1 MKVDMG
7 LIEDLANVLQFSF
20 HKDYGGAL
28 SAKQIE
34 AAEAAIKRR
43 LVEEIEA
50 CAKIAEELVP
60 DFEPIPCPDGDPTC
74 LVAHAR
80 NIKRHRSWREIAA
93 AIRARGKT
101 EG

>member
-1 MKVDMG
+1 MSDPITIDEALGPLPESPLRERIK
-7 LIEDLANVLQFSF
+7 AVLEMCAT
-20 HKDYGGAL
+20 GAV
-28 SAKQIE
+28 
-34 AAEAAIKRR
+34 AAER
-43 LVEEIEA
+43 EA

-93 AIRARGKT
+93 AIRARAKT
-101 EG
+101 EGSE